1 LNKRT
6 FFNVKQYGWIIIVCI
21 VLALLAGYVFLKK
34 EQQVYQVSSTMYV
47 VADAPTNTF
56 NPSLS
61 ATDSVGL
68 ASNYASQIISRS
80 VMDYVYQSDPQIAQ
94 HGYGP
99 EDLLADVVTT
109 PSTTASTIL
118 ITASAVNA
126 NDAVLMA
133 NDVAKG
139 FQTYTQTQNQQQLN
153 TLRSNLQ
160 SQMAALEKQKSA
172 TEGAITA
179 LATTTDPHYSVYN
192 AELNDEIHTIDTIQ
206 TQLLT
211 LPSTASSNIVTI
223 QFAASKDAVP
233 AVKSNL
239 ILAITAGIGLLIGTL
254 VMLLVINQ
262 DKRLQGGEQVRD
274 ELGMAY
280 LGGISKSKKLAEN
293 PTHAQGNVAHEVA
306 DICANLHLTGV
317 LPERGAVSQGVVLL
331 VTSARG
337 TEGKTV
343 ITAALATAMA
353 QVGRRVIVIDGNLH
367 QPAIHLAFNMRT
379 TGPGLSGL
387 LKSPGAESAD
397 VYVQRSSVANVW
409 LVPAGVPMDNPGL
422 LFEQKMNTILT
433 QLRAKVDVVII
444 DGSALLSGA
453 EANILATMV
462 DGIAV
467 ILDSRH
473 NKLKL
478 LLRTKE
484 MLSIL
489 THTHSGVILNR
500 MPRRKKNSYFA
511 SVTPE
516 SASEQWASVSSH
528 TSSGNGNGNGSVFDY
543 DKKGERVVIF
553 NSTVPPM
560 NGFDSPMNGSIPV
573 APASASMNG
582 KVIPPELTA
591 YPPSSKGTA
600 NANKNLLTPLFVPR
614 R

>member
-1 LNKRT
+1 M
-6 FFNVKQYGWIIIVCI
+6 KQYGWIIIVCI
-21 VLALLAGYVFLKK
+21 VLALLAGFVFLKK
-34 EQQVYQVSSTMYV
+34 EPQVYQVSSTMYV

-68 ASNYASQIISRS
+68 ASNYASQIVSRS

-109 PSTTASTIL
+109 PSATSSTIL

-139 FQTYTQTQNQQQLN
+139 FQTYIQNQNQQQLN

-160 SQMAALEKQKSA
+160 TQMAAVEKQKST

-192 AELNDEIHTIDTIQ
+192 AELNDEIHTLDTIQ

-211 LPSTASSNIVTI
+211 LPATASSNIVTI
-223 QFAASKDAVP
+223 QFATSKDALP
-233 AVKSNL
+233 AVKSTL

-254 VMLLVINQ
+254 IMLLVINQ

-274 ELGMAY
+274 KLGMAY
-280 LGGISKSKKLAEN
+280 LGGISKSKKLAES
-293 PTHAQGNVAHEVA
+293 PTQAQGDIAHEVA

-317 LPERGAVSQGVVLL
+317 LPERGSVSQGVVLL
-331 VTSARG
+331 VTSARS

-343 ITAALATAMA
+343 VAAALAAAMA
-353 QVGRRVIVIDGNLH
+353 RGGRRVTVVECNLH

-387 LKSPGAESAD
+387 LKSPSAESAD
-397 VYVQRSSVANVW
+397 VYVQRSPVANVW
-409 LVPAGVPMDNPGL
+409 LLPAGAPMDNPVL
-422 LFEQKMNTILT
+422 LFEQRMNTIVA

-444 DGSALLSGA
+444 DGPALLSGA

-462 DGIAV
+462 DGVAL

-473 NKLKL
+473 DKLKV

-484 MLSIL
+484 MLSTL
-489 THTHSGVILNR
+489 THAHSGVILNR
-500 MPRRKKNSYFA
+500 MPRRKKNSYLA
-511 SVTPE
+511 SITPD
-516 SASEQWASVSSH
+516 SASERWASLSRQTSSG
-528 TSSGNGNGNGSVFDY
+528 SGNGNGGVFDY
-543 DKKGERVVIF
+543 DKKGEMVVTS

-560 NGFDSPMNGSIPV
+560 NGINSPMNGSHPV
-573 APASASMNG
+573 APASALING
-582 KVIPPELTA
+582 KATPPELTA
-591 YPPSSKGTA
+591 YPPSPNGTA
-600 NANKNLLTPLFVPR
+600 NANRNPLTPLFAPR